1 MILLFELS
9 ILQWLVVILCAI
21 FIGFTK
27 TGVSSL
33 GILVVTI
40 LMFIFPAKESVGILL
55 PLLIIGDIFAV
66 IYYRRN
72 VVWKY
77 LVSLI
82 PWVLI
87 GIMFGF
93 YVLNEI
99 DSEQLKPVI
108 GALVL
113 LLILLHVIRE
123 RLGERFNKWLP
134 GSIWFI
140 GLMGVLAGFTTM
152 IGNAAGGVMAI
163 YLLVKGLPKREFI
176 GTGAWF
182 FLFVNLIKV
191 PFYIYLGLIT
201 TDSFLFNLSL
211 LPTVIIGAFIGIKII
226 PLIPQRVFQILILT
240 FAAVGALRLLIA

>member
-1 MILLFELS
+1 MFELS